1 VLTRRSLFARGLA
14 AGGAVL
20 LERTGAASALGTASS
35 VFEMSVP
42 AGSFAHGRVTPELR
56 APQAFDLLAVEWSSP
71 AAARVELR
79 ARHASGVWTPWVAA
93 PVSSGH
99 GPDGGAT
106 RLITEPVW
114 TGKADAF
121 QLRSSAPLRGARVH
135 FVHSSDDGLLLGA
148 AASKIAKPVLAA
160 GPGQPRILAR
170 KSWAGSGNRP
180 STAPGY
186 GEVQLAFIHHTETA
200 NAYSAGQ
207 VPAMIRSIFHFHR
220 DVRGWHDIGYNFLVD
235 KFGRIWEG
243 RLGGIDEPVVGAQ
256 AGGYNLVSTGVAL
269 LGSYQSHGA
278 SPAALEALA
287 RLTSWKLAL
296 HGVHSTGTTVVHVD
310 PAGASFSRFPANAP
324 VKLKRISG
332 HRDADST
339 DCPGNS
345 LYRRLPRIRS
355 RAAALAPRVAS
366 CTISGAAAQATFP
379 SPIPVEGLLS
389 ILGGGPIANAEIE
402 VQRRGTKGEQTLA
415 EAVTDANGHWS
426 ATVVSPQDA
435 ALRAL
440 YRGGGANLAVVSPK
454 LYVAVAPAITL
465 QTSTAGAAPGT
476 PVQVSG
482 QVQPAK
488 SVVHV
493 VVSRQEADG
502 TSSQVSSKKVRTS
515 GGSFATT
522 VQLNEPGQY
531 AIVAHTD
538 GDSRNAPGASAPV
551 ALTIG

>member
-1 VLTRRSLFARGLA
+1 VLTRRSLFARGVA
-14 AGGAVL
+14 AGGAAL
-20 LERTGAASALGTASS
+20 LERTGMASALGAASS
-35 VFEMSVP
+35 VFEMRLP

-56 APQAFDLLAVEWSSP
+56 APQPFDLLGVEWSSP

-79 ARHASGVWTPWVAA
+79 ARRANGTWTSWVAA

-99 GPDGGAT
+99 GPDGGAA

-114 TGKADAF
+114 AGDSDAF
-121 QLRSSAPLRGARVH
+121 QLRASAPLRGARVH
-135 FVHSSDDGLLLGA
+135 FVHSSGEGMLLSA
-148 AASKIAKPVLAA
+148 AASKLAKPVLAA

-170 KSWAGSGNRP
+170 SSWAGSGNRP

-186 GEVQLAFIHHTETA
+186 GEIQLAFIHHTETA

-278 SPAALEALA
+278 SPAALEALS
-287 RLTSWKLAL
+287 RLTAWKLAL
-296 HGVHSTGTTVVHVD
+296 HGVRATGTTTVHVD
-310 PAGASFSRFPANAP
+310 PAGAAFSRFPANAP
-324 VKLKRISG
+324 VRLKRISG

-345 LYRRLPRIRS
+345 LYRQLPRIRS

-366 CTISGAAAQATFP
+366 CTISALAAQAAYP
-379 SPIPVEGLLS
+379 SPIPVEGVLS
-389 ILGGGPIANAEIE
+389 LLGGGPVANAEIE
-402 VQRRGTKGEQTLA
+402 VQRRGAKGEQTLA
-415 EAVTDANGHWS
+415 KAVTDANGHWS
-426 ATVVSPQDA
+426 AGVISPEDA

-440 YRGGGANLAVVSPK
+440 YRGGGAKLAVVSPT
-454 LYVAVAPAITL
+454 LYVAVAPAISL
-465 QTSTAGAAPGT
+465 QTSTANAAPGT

-493 VVSRQEADG
+493 VVAMQQADG

-522 VQLNEPGQY
+522 IQLNDPGQY
-531 AIVAHTD
+531 TIVARTD

-551 ALTIG
+551 TITIA